1 MPTWCCTDPQ
11 AGCGQTS
18 SGVLV
23 KYFVN
28 RCSWHMFA
36 CQPLCQPSAG
46 SFGKQPEGSG
56 KYWERCTFISQRD
69 LEESALPPAQK
80 QTPVL
85 LHLAPSRRNSCEA
98 EGINRVS
105 TSIDAAL
112 NPKDYRAASLKLRWG
127 CHCRRSSDRLK
138 RCKPQWFVISLEQ
151 RLAELAGSWQVLLF
165 WPSVTSVS
173 TITAALESR
182 LHSSL
187 WFCLEKDGQASLA
200 ACEGHVKE
208 TLWTPACWL
217 SGRRSAKLSF
227 HLEAE
232 ETN

>member
-1 MPTWCCTDPQ
+1 MPTRCCTDPQ
-11 AGCGQTS
+11 DGCGQTS

-23 KYFVN
+23 KCFAN
-28 RCSWHMFA
+28 RYSWHTFA
-36 CQPLCQPSAG
+36 CQPLCQPSAR
-46 SFGKQPEGSG
+46 SCGKQPKGND
-56 KYWERCTFISQRD
+56 KYRERRMFISQQD
-69 LEESALPPAQK
+69 LEKSALPPAQR

-112 NPKDYRAASLKLRWG
+112 NPKDYWASLKLWWD

-138 RCKPQWFVISLEQ
+138 HCKPQCSSSAWNRAWL
-151 RLAELAGSWQVLLF
+151 SWQDHCKSYFFGPLWSQSASSQLP
-165 WPSVTSVS
+165 WKAGCTHPSDFP
-173 TITAALESR
+173 LK
-182 LHSSL
+182 
-187 WFCLEKDGQASLA
+187 KDGQSSLA
-200 ACEGHVKE
+200 ACEGRLKE
-208 TLWTPACWL
+208 TVWTHACWL
-217 SGRRSAKLSF
+217 RGRGSVKQSF